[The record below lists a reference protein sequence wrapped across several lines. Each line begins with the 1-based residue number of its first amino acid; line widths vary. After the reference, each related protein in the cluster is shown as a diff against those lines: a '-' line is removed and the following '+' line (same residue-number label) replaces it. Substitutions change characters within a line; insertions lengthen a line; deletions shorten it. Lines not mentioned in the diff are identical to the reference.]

1 MKIAGIIAEYNPM
14 HTGHLYQLNQSNAD
28 AKVIVMSGNFVQRG
42 EPALW
47 DKWTRAK
54 IAIENGADLVLE
66 LPVSFAVASA
76 ERFALGGVSILARLG
91 VITHLIFGAENPLPE
106 LMQAADTLSGEAF
119 DLYIKQ
125 NANAEKPYHEIR
137 NELVNP
143 DLLKGSNNILGIE
156 YLKAIK
162 KLGATLSPEVIL
174 RKGAVYNQKIAVD
187 GFASASFIRDAL
199 QKNADCSSYLP
210 YPLPEIRKV
219 TAEDMFS
226 HLKYKLLTEDI
237 SEIAEVREGIENRIK
252 DCILSSESFEDLLNK
267 IKTRR
272 YTRTAISRMLA
283 LAFLGIKKQDLS
295 DAPQYTRVL
304 AANQTGCELLNKM
317 RKSADI
323 PIITKGADGLDFPDF
338 AIDVR
343 AGDLY
348 ALLQGTSLRSDFE
361 KHAYIQKK

>member
-14 HTGHLYQLNQSNAD
+14 HTGHMYQLNQSNAD

-76 ERFALGGVSILARLG
+76 ERFALGGVSVLARLG

-106 LMQAADTLSGEAF
+106 LTQAADTLSGKAF
-119 DLYIKQ
+119 DLYMKQ
-125 NANAEKPYHEIR
+125 NASTEKPYHEIR

-162 KLGATLSPEVIL
+162 KLNATLIPEVIL
-174 RKGAVYNQKIAVD
+174 RKGAVYNQLSPAD
-187 GFASASFIRDAL
+187 GFASASYIRDAL
-199 QKNADCSSYLP
+199 QKDTDCSAFLP
-210 YPLPEIRKV
+210 YSLPESKKV
-219 TAEDMFS
+219 TPQDMFPY
-226 HLKYKLLTEDI
+226 LKYKLLTEDI
-237 SEIAEVREGIENRIK
+237 SEIAEVREGVEHRIQK
-252 DCILSSESFEDLLNK
+252 CILSAENFEDLLDK
-267 IKTRR
+267 IKTKR
-272 YTRTAISRMLA
+272 YTRTAISRMLT
-283 LAFLGIKKQDLS
+283 LAFLGISKQDLR
-295 DAPQYTRVL
+295 DIPQYTRVL
-304 AANQTGCELLNKM
+304 AANQTGCELLNQM
-317 RKSADI
+317 RKCAKI

-338 AIDVR
+338 ALDVR

-348 ALLQGTSLRSDFE
+348 ALLQDAPLRSDFE
-361 KHAYIQKK
+361 KHPYIKK